1 MRRACRMKPRVTKE
15 PQTPGPLQGIGEPT
29 GDTPPDADEALLQA
43 VQALLDETCSK
54 DRTWPLRP
62 SMH

>member
-43 VQALLDETCSK
+43 FQALLDETCSR
-54 DRTWPLRP
+54 DRA
-62 SMH
+62 